1 MSSDETTGEVRELIS
16 ISRMDVE
23 QMETAQAENLRLAT
37 LIRTISIALIKGNSL
52 QESLQECT
60 QALVNQLG
68 AAFARIWLF
77 NQENQ
82 MLELQASSGMY
93 THLNG
98 QHSRIPLGALKIGL
112 IAAERLPHLTNAVI
126 GDPRVSDQEWARREG
141 MVAFAGYPLLIEG
154 NVVGVM
160 ALFARSP
167 LSPAVLDAMAS
178 ISNAIALGIVQKRME
193 EERARL
199 LELTDMARVQ
209 AETALQIRT
218 IFLSSVSHDLKTPL
232 TAISGNVQMLQRRLK
247 REDRVDVASFS
258 ERLGVVESSV
268 VKMTGMIEDLLGVAK
283 LQAGQKL
290 ELDMHPVQFTS
301 LVQQVCA
308 EQQETTRRHRIEL
321 QVSEQ
326 AISVRGDAGR
336 LERVLAN
343 LIGNAIKYNPEG
355 GNIAVKLARE
365 EEQGHLWAVLSIE
378 DQGVGIPADDLPHI
392 FEPFH
397 RASNVAGRIAGTGI
411 GLASVA
417 QVLAEHRGTVS
428 VKSTEGCGSCFAV
441 RLPCFEVELSTR
453 VNITGES

>member
-1 MSSDETTGEVRELIS
+1 MSSNESMGEMRKLIS

-23 QMETAQAENLRLAT
+23 QMEIAQAENLRLST
-37 LIRTISIALIKGNSL
+37 LIRTISIALIKGSPL
-52 QESLQECT
+52 PKSLQECT
-60 QALVNQLG
+60 QALVDQLG

-77 NQENQ
+77 NPDSQ

-141 MVAFAGYPLLIEG
+141 MVAFAGYPLLVEG

-160 ALFARSP
+160 ALFARNP
-167 LSPAVLDAMAS
+167 LSPAVLEAMAS
-178 ISNAIALGIVQKRME
+178 ISNAVALGIVQKRME

-199 LELTDMARVQ
+199 LELTNIARVQ

-258 ERLGVVESSV
+258 ERLGVIESSV

-283 LQAGQKL
+283 VQAGQKI

-301 LVQQVCA
+301 LVQQVCI
-308 EQQETTRRHRIEL
+308 EQQETTRRHHIAL
-321 QVSEQ
+321 QVPEQ
-326 AISVRGDAGR
+326 AIKVQGDAGR
-336 LERVLAN
+336 LERVLVN

-355 GNIAVKLARE
+355 GNITVKLARE
-365 EEQGHLWAVLSIE
+365 EEQGYLWAVLNIE
-378 DQGVGIPADDLPHI
+378 DQGIGIPADELPHI

-417 QVLAEHRGTVS
+417 QVLTEHGGTIS
-428 VKSTEGCGSCFAV
+428 VKSTEGRGSCFTV
-441 RLPCFEVELSTR
+441 RIPCFGVELSIQ
-453 VNITGES
+453 VNTTGES